1 MHIAWHKIRAYI
13 SRLICLLRLP
23 TPVRRTLRNF
33 IYTIAIIHAKSR
45 IRKLER
51 NCKTLNDYFNLIQ
64 NISQKKYEILH
75 LLQRVFERRVR
86 FIAEIGTG
94 AGGTFYLL
102 CKVAQPDAMIITID
116 IKMPPWRKKLLK
128 FYAQPGK
135 TAIAINA
142 DSHSQDTIKHVME
155 LLDGNKLDLLLIDG
169 DHSYEGV
176 KKDFFNYSPLVG
188 KGGWIIFHDI
198 IPDYRTRY
206 GIRTTSW
213 TGEVPKFWNQI
224 KRDYSHF
231 EIVDDPNQDGYGIGV
246 LKKE

>member
-1 MHIAWHKIRAYI
+1 
-13 SRLICLLRLP
+13 
-23 TPVRRTLRNF
+23 
-33 IYTIAIIHAKSR
+33 
-45 IRKLER
+45 
-51 NCKTLNDYFNLIQ
+51 
-64 NISQKKYEILH
+64 
-75 LLQRVFERRVR
+75 LQRVFERRVR

-116 IKMPPWRKKLLK
+116 IKKPPWRKKLLK
-128 FYAQPGK
+128 FYAQPGQ